1 MATLLRPGS
10 SLMSRTETRQ
20 LVVLYHG
27 HCHIKMS
34 HHSVLGGCR
43 CEPRD
48 NAVGRASVI
57 RMWLEPPKG
66 RNGEHTR
73 RKGSSGCGTGHLGER
88 IKPWCGKGLKGSPR
102 EAVIKVPVKCV
113 LVSAALRG

>member
-48 NAVGRASVI
+48 NAG
-57 RMWLEPPKG
+57 
-66 RNGEHTR
+66 
-73 RKGSSGCGTGHLGER
+73 
-88 IKPWCGKGLKGSPR
+88 GKGFCNQDVAGAPERKERRVYPQEGEQWVWGWTSWGENKALVWEGLEGSPR

>member
-1 MATLLRPGS
+1 
-10 SLMSRTETRQ
+10 MSRTETRQ

-48 NAVGRASVI
+48 NAGGKGFCNQDVAGA
-57 RMWLEPPKG
+57 PKG

-73 RKGSSGCGTGHLGER
+73 RKGSSGCGARHRGER
-88 IKPWCGKGLKGSPR
+88 IKPWCGKVCPGKQ
-102 EAVIKVPVKCV
+102 
-113 LVSAALRG
+113 